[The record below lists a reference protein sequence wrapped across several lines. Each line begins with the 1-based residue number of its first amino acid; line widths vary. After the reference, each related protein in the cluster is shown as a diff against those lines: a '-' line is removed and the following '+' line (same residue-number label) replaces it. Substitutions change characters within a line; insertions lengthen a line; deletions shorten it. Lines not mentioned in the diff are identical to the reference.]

1 MILFFLKSL
10 ISKKIYEVNPSL
22 IIADSVHPLG
32 ALTGLWFSIVKKCP
46 FVYQIRDIWPLALV
60 TEGKLSK
67 INPIYWLFE
76 IIQNICLKK
85 CAFVLS
91 SLKYYNKFLKEKKV
105 FKKVVWIPNP
115 IKKTNYKKLYH
126 KAKTVL
132 YIGGFGVAHDVET
145 VLKGILCFQ
154 KKYSNKAKF
163 LFIGNGVR
171 RVGAEQ
177 TAKKYKLK
185 NITFLNYQRKEELK
199 PILQKSHIGIAALY
213 SNPIYNYGVNL
224 NKINSYFSYSM
235 PTILTGGSN
244 DNELKTQKIGA
255 IIPSRNPFLL
265 AETIQMFLNLTPN
278 KYNSLTKK
286 IRQYAKKTRNLK
298 KLQSKLLYH
307 IHALKAFQ

>member
-1 MILFFLKSL
+1 MQFVLPPQKKYLTYGKNIIGIRGIPYNHNSTLRLADMILFFLKSL

-115 IKKTNYKKLYH
+115 IKKTNYKKQIVNKYQNLLS
-126 KAKTVL
+126 L
-132 YIGGFGVAHDVET
+132 YIG
-145 VLKGILCFQ
+145 
-154 KKYSNKAKF
+154 S
-163 LFIGNGVR
+163 
-171 RVGAEQ
+171 
-177 TAKKYKLK
+177 
-185 NITFLNYQRKEELK
+185 
-199 PILQKSHIGIAALY
+199 
-213 SNPIYNYGVNL
+213 
-224 NKINSYFSYSM
+224 
-235 PTILTGGSN
+235 
-244 DNELKTQKIGA
+244 
-255 IIPSRNPFLL
+255 
-265 AETIQMFLNLTPN
+265 
-278 KYNSLTKK
+278 
-286 IRQYAKKTRNLK
+286 
-298 KLQSKLLYH
+298 
-307 IHALKAFQ
+307 